1 MKENIRMKVRKI
13 CASDLV
19 ARVDWM
25 NNPMVYKTMHFVPPI
40 SLENTQKW
48 YESNLNNNKRF
59 DAAFEDEEGQ
69 LVAFGGLTNIDYTV
83 RKAEFYIFVN
93 PNMQGKGIGTAAT
106 KMLCKYGFDI
116 LQLHKIYLYTN
127 GSNVGAKKTY
137 EKVGFVLEGV
147 HREENI
153 IAEKYEDRLYYG
165 LLAKD
170 FDSSANPLELKDW
183 DGLLVENYSADNQD
197 TILGRVNLRVVRDD
211 IFPFIGGGSKARKAV
226 AYEKFL
232 KDNGYNAVV
241 TCGGI
246 QSNHNRAMALMCAR
260 NGWKCHLCIQG
271 PEDRFLS
278 EKGNALLDR
287 LSGATCE
294 LIRPEDT
301 SVAMDRAME
310 ALKQEGY
317 NPYYVVGG
325 GHNLPGGTCFV
336 EAVEELK
343 RQCDAEDWKPDYIFH
358 ASGTGSTQAG
368 IAVGLDKVGW
378 SDVKL
383 VGISVARQQ
392 QRGREVVVEFAN
404 ILAEH
409 YGMPQDYEEKILF
422 TADYLMGGY
431 EQYTEEMKSYLEEVM
446 SATGLMFDTTYSGKG
461 FWGMMQEIKRLGLR
475 DKKILFWHT
484 GGLMNMMK

>member
-1 MKENIRMKVRKI
+1 MNIVNIDSLSIENI
-13 CASDLV
+13 
-19 ARVDWM
+19 
-25 NNPMVYKTMHFVPPI
+25 H
-40 SLENTQKW
+40 
-48 YESNLNNNKRF
+48 
-59 DAAFEDEEGQ
+59 
-69 LVAFGGLTNIDYTV
+69 
-83 RKAEFYIFVN
+83 
-93 PNMQGKGIGTAAT
+93 
-106 KMLCKYGFDI
+106 
-116 LQLHKIYLYTN
+116 
-127 GSNVGAKKTY
+127 
-137 EKVGFVLEGV
+137 
-147 HREENI
+147 
-153 IAEKYEDRLYYG
+153 
-165 LLAKD
+165 
-170 FDSSANPLELKDW
+170 LK
-183 DGLLVENYSADNQD
+183 
-197 TILGRVNLRVVRDD
+197 VVRDD
-211 IFPFIGGGSKARKAV
+211 IYPFIGGGSKARKAV
-226 AYEKFL
+226 AYERFL
-232 KDNGYNAVV
+232 KENGYNAVV

-271 PEDRFLS
+271 SEERFFA

-301 SVAMDRAME
+301 SVAMDKAME
-310 ALKQEGY
+310 TLRKKGY

-343 RQCDAEDWKPDYIFH
+343 CQCDAEGWMPDYIFH

-378 SDVKL
+378 GDVKL

-392 QRGREVVVEFAN
+392 LRGRDVVVEFAN
-404 ILAEH
+404 MLAEH
-409 YGMPQDYEEKILF
+409 YGMQQDYEKKILF

-446 SATGLMFDTTYSGKG
+446 AETGLMLDTTYSGKG
-461 FWGMMQEIKRLGLR
+461 FWGMMQEIKRLGLQ

>member
-1 MKENIRMKVRKI
+1 MISNRAISNWVDIDIILIENI
-13 CASDLV
+13 
-19 ARVDWM
+19 
-25 NNPMVYKTMHFVPPI
+25 H
-40 SLENTQKW
+40 
-48 YESNLNNNKRF
+48 
-59 DAAFEDEEGQ
+59 
-69 LVAFGGLTNIDYTV
+69 
-83 RKAEFYIFVN
+83 
-93 PNMQGKGIGTAAT
+93 
-106 KMLCKYGFDI
+106 
-116 LQLHKIYLYTN
+116 
-127 GSNVGAKKTY
+127 
-137 EKVGFVLEGV
+137 
-147 HREENI
+147 
-153 IAEKYEDRLYYG
+153 
-165 LLAKD
+165 
-170 FDSSANPLELKDW
+170 
-183 DGLLVENYSADNQD
+183 YS
-197 TILGRVNLRVVRDD
+197 IVRDD

-232 KDNGYNAVV
+232 KENGYNAVV

-271 PEDRFLS
+271 TEERFLS
-278 EKGNALLDR
+278 EKGNALYDR

-294 LIRPEDT
+294 LIRTEDT

-310 ALKQEGY
+310 ALKAEGY

-336 EAVEELK
+336 DAVEELK
-343 RQCDAEDWKPDYIFH
+343 RQCDADRWKPDYIFH

-404 ILAEH
+404 MLAEH
-409 YGMPQDYEEKILF
+409 YGLPQDYGDKILF

-431 EQYTEEMKSYLEEVM
+431 EQYTEEMKSYLEKVM
-446 SATGLMFDTTYSGKG
+446 AATGLMFDTTYSGKG
-461 FWGMMQEIKRLGLR
+461 FWGMMQEIKRLGLQ
-475 DKKILFWHT
+475 DKRILFWHT